1 MSARHR
7 TCAAGTVRPSK
18 QVRGEVCSHESIIPT
33 HVPRVN
39 AIFDKAGVGVAPGV
53 DFGQAGK
60 RAVRFSY
67 ASSEENIREAARR
80 LGVYLGRR

>member
-1 MSARHR
+1 MGARKR
-7 TCAAGTVRPSK
+7 MGLNWFSSERS
-18 QVRGEVCSHESIIPT
+18 E
-33 HVPRVN
+33 
-39 AIFDKAGVGVAPGV
+39 KAGVGVAPGV

-80 LGVYLGRR
+80 LGDYLGKRTN

>member
-1 MSARHR
+1 M
-7 TCAAGTVRPSK
+7 
-18 QVRGEVCSHESIIPT
+18 
-33 HVPRVN
+33 
-39 AIFDKAGVGVAPGV
+39 

-80 LGVYLGRR
+80 LAEYLAKRR

>member
-1 MSARHR
+1 L
-7 TCAAGTVRPSK
+7 PSP
-18 QVRGEVCSHESIIPT
+18 ESERI
-33 HVPRVN
+33 VPRADEAQEV
-39 AIFDKAGVGVAPGV
+39 KGVALGV

-80 LGVYLGRR
+80 LAEYLGRR